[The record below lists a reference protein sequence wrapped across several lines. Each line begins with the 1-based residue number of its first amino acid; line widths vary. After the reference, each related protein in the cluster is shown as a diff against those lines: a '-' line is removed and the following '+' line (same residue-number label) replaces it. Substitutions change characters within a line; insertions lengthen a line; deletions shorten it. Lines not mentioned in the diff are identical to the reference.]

1 MKKILLFL
9 FLLIFYSLCYSIE
22 YWDTIESE
30 NYSIEGVFYEYC
42 KLFHVEIETINTSY
56 YTFYTISTID
66 YVDGFDIELK
76 AKNDSFCF
84 YKCRFRAAIKQ
95 DNGTLNLEFH
105 IYNYNFYELM
115 RFYHFLKKNTIT
127 AITFSGDKYNE
138 TFDIKYYKNF
148 QKNLISMLENINKV
162 DGFLESEYIIIPY

>member
-9 FLLIFYSLCYSIE
+9 LFIFYSLCYSIE

-76 AKNDSFCF
+76 AK
-84 YKCRFRAAIKQ
+84 K
-95 DNGTLNLEFH
+95 
-105 IYNYNFYELM
+105 
-115 RFYHFLKKNTIT
+115 
-127 AITFSGDKYNE
+127 
-138 TFDIKYYKNF
+138 
-148 QKNLISMLENINKV
+148 
-162 DGFLESEYIIIPY
+162 

>member
-1 MKKILLFL
+1 
-9 FLLIFYSLCYSIE
+9 
-22 YWDTIESE
+22 
-30 NYSIEGVFYEYC
+30 
-42 KLFHVEIETINTSY
+42 
-56 YTFYTISTID
+56 
-66 YVDGFDIELK
+66 
-76 AKNDSFCF
+76 
-84 YKCRFRAAIKQ
+84 
-95 DNGTLNLEFH
+95 
-105 IYNYNFYELM
+105 M